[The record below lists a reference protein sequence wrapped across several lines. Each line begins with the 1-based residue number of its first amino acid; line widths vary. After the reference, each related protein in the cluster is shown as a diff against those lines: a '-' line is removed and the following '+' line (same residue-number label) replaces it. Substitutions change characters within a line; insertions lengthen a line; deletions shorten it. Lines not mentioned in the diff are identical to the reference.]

1 MAVVE
6 GIFRGECKRIFF
18 TPSADIACGTFVIVG
33 GIVGVTTS
41 AVAAGTQGELQIDGD
56 YELQLGSA
64 KTFVAGSMVL
74 TNVSTIS
81 GSEKSGVPV
90 GVALEGGTGLKKVK
104 IKLMPFFI
112 AQHAKAYSSAATY
125 AVGDVVTNGSYFYV
139 CKTAV
144 SSAEAFSSGKWTQ
157 LTAAPSVL
165 TNSP

>member
-6 GIFRGECKRIFF
+6 GIFRGESKRIFF
-18 TPSADIACGTFVIVG
+18 TPSANLACGTFVIVG

-74 TNVSTIS
+74 TNVSTPS
-81 GSEKSGVPV
+81 GAEKAGVPV
-90 GVALEGGTGLKKVK
+90 GVTLEGGTSLKKVK

-112 AQHAKAYSSAATY
+112 AQHAKAYSASAT
-125 AVGDVVTNGSYFYV
+125 
-139 CKTAV
+139 
-144 SSAEAFSSGKWTQ
+144 
-157 LTAAPSVL
+157 
-165 TNSP
+165 